1 MEKLQFLV
9 EVQSLPIIGIGQA
22 TLADAHNRPI
32 ISFSKQNNKKC
43 F

>member
-9 EVQSLPIIGIGQA
+9 EVQSLPIIGIGQPA
-22 TLADAHNRPI
+22 LADAHNWPI
-32 ISFSKQNNKKC
+32 ISFNKQNNKKC